1 MQAVQHSLL
10 PQKSE
15 KFKFFEDRLLLFKDQ
30 RDRISWEDKECH
42 FLVFFWHK
50 KKNVELLVLVQ

>member
-50 KKNVELLVLVQ
+50 KKM